1 MTLQRSPLVGRA
13 DLEVVSG
20 SRAVA
25 AEALEPGRGLRAT
38 LLEAV
43 LETVEGVVAADR
55 TGPAVWPAQGDGVR
69 EVAPPSGG
77 AGCGPGSL
85 VVSRS
90 AQDLD
95 SVLARVATVSRS
107 GVNTRSPRYL
117 GYLPSG
123 GLYTSAV
130 GDFLGSVLNPYSAL
144 ESISPGAVAVER
156 AVVEWLLHVVGLPM
170 DGAGV
175 LTSGGSLATL
185 TAVVA
190 ARERAGVPSRDLAR
204 YSVYVGE
211 HRHHSVD
218 RALRFAGLSDCPVRV
233 VPSDASYR
241 MDVGLLH
248 RAVRADRAAGL
259 VPWLVV
265 PTAGTTSSG
274 TVDPLADTV
283 EVGRSHDMWVHVD
296 AAYGGLFA
304 LADAARPC
312 LAGLGDADS
321 VVVDP
326 HKSLFLPYGTGALLV
341 RDPATLTSVFAHS
354 ADYLPDDTGSV
365 SPADLGM
372 ELTRPF
378 RALGLWLPLQLAGA
392 DAFAAALTE
401 KLELAAHMH
410 EFFAGHPAFEAGP
423 RPDLTVVTF
432 RAVGRHG
439 DAEALNRRLADALQR
454 SSEVFLS
461 PTRLDGRVTLR
472 AAIGSIRTHRADVD
486 DACQAIAR
494 LADELAQD

>member
-1 MTLQRSPLVGRA
+1 MASP
-13 DLEVVSG
+13 
-20 SRAVA
+20 
-25 AEALEPGRGLRAT
+25 
-38 LLEAV
+38 
-43 LETVEGVVAADR
+43 
-55 TGPAVWPAQGDGVR
+55 
-69 EVAPPSGG
+69 GG
-77 AGCGPGSL
+77 AEWVPGDL
-85 VVSRS
+85 AVSRS

-95 SVLARVATVSRS
+95 SVLARVAAVGSS

-123 GLYTSAV
+123 GLYASAV

-144 ESISPGAVAVER
+144 ESISPGAVALER
-156 AVVEWLLHVVGLPM
+156 AVVEWLRQVVGLP
-170 DGAGV
+170 DTATGV

-190 ARERAGVPSRDLAR
+190 ARELTGMPLRDLAR
-204 YSVYVGE
+204 YPVYVGE

-233 VPSDASYR
+233 VASDVAYR
-241 MDVGLLH
+241 MDVGLL
-248 RAVRADRAAGL
+248 RLLVRADRAAGL

-274 TVDPLADTV
+274 TIDPVADVVDVA
-283 EVGRSHDMWVHVD
+283 RAHDMWVHVD
-296 AAYGGLFA
+296 AAYGGLFG
-304 LADAARPC
+304 LADAARPR

-354 ADYLPDDTGSV
+354 ASYLPDDTGSA

-392 DAFAAALTE
+392 DTFSAALTE
-401 KLELAAHMH
+401 KLDLARRLHG
-410 EFFAGHPAFEAGP
+410 FLSRHPRFEAGP
-423 RPDLTVVTF
+423 EPDLTVVTF
-432 RAVGRHG
+432 RAVTRSG
-439 DAEALNRRLADALQR
+439 DAEVVNQRLADRLQR
-454 SSEVFLS
+454 STEVFLS
-461 PTRLDGRVTLR
+461 PTRLDGKVTLR
-472 AAIGSIRTHRADVD
+472 AAIGSVRTHRDDVD
-486 DACQAIAR
+486 AACEVIAR
-494 LADELAQD
+494 LADELAAG

>member
-1 MTLQRSPLVGRA
+1 MTLQRSAQVGPA
-13 DLEVVSG
+13 DLEVIPGAHS
-20 SRAVA
+20 A
-25 AEALEPGRGLRAT
+25 ATEVLEPGRRLRGR

-43 LETVEGVVAADR
+43 LATAEGVVAGDR
-55 TGPAVWPAQGDGVR
+55 TGPAVWPVR
-69 EVAPPSGG
+69 SNRRGEATTAP
-77 AGCGPGSL
+77 ATAKWGPGSL
-85 VVSRS
+85 AVSRS
-90 AQDLD
+90 AQNVD
-95 SVLARVATVSRS
+95 SVLARVADVSRS

-123 GLYTSAV
+123 GLYASAV

-144 ESISPGAVAVER
+144 ESMSPGAVALER
-156 AVVEWLLHVVGLPM
+156 AVVEWLLNVVGLPM
-170 DGAGV
+170 DGTGV

-190 ARERAGVPSRDLAR
+190 ARERTGVPSRDLPR
-204 YSVYVGE
+204 YPVYVGE

-233 VPSDASYR
+233 VSSDEAYR
-241 MDVGLLH
+241 MDVGLLR

-274 TVDPLADTV
+274 SVDPLADIV
-283 EVGRSHDMWVHVD
+283 EVGRAHDMWVHVD
-296 AAYGGLFA
+296 AAYGGLFR
-304 LADAARPC
+304 LADSARPR

-354 ADYLPDDTGSV
+354 AAYLPDDTGSA

-378 RALGLWLPLQLAGA
+378 RALGLWLPLQLAGT
-392 DAFAAALTE
+392 DAFSAALTE
-401 KLELAAHMH
+401 KLELALRMH
-410 EFFAGHPAFEAGP
+410 GFFSRHPGFEAGP
-423 RPDLTVVTF
+423 NPDLTVVTF
-432 RAVGRHG
+432 RAVARHG
-439 DAEALNRRLADALQR
+439 DSERLNQRLAERLQR

-472 AAIGSIRTHRADVD
+472 AAIGSVHTHRADVD
-486 DACQAIAR
+486 DACAAIAR
-494 LADELAQD
+494 LADELVQE